1 MPNLAS
7 VKFIPG
13 DHYDKRQDPY
23 FNPRTSTSNKCCM
36 CGSSIRGMTK
46 KNDGV
51 CPKKDCARDH
61 FFKEAHKMLDDGR
74 MDRFERTGMWRQ

>member
-23 FNPRTSTSNKCCM
+23 FNPKSTVSNKCCI
-36 CGSSIRGMTK
+36 CGGKIVGMTK
-46 KNDGV
+46 KNDGI
-51 CPKKDCARDH
+51 CPNKDCSRDS
-61 FFKEAHKMLDDGR
+61 FFKEAHEMLESGR
-74 MDRFERTGMWRQ
+74 WDKFERTGA